1 MGKETVYK
9 QNLKKYV
16 YMHYFFKLYDFFG
29 QVALSVTQWLQINM
43 LCKNDELKTTRQTE
57 ESSILSIVHCR

>member
-16 YMHYFFKLYDFFG
+16 YMHYF
-29 QVALSVTQWLQINM
+29 LSFMTSLG
-43 LCKNDELKTTRQTE
+43 K
-57 ESSILSIVHCR
+57 